1 MSACVSLLYCVTV
14 SGMHGLGGMDAE
26 VAPRLRCCALPL
38 PRTPAAVLC
47 LLHGRMKCVA
57 WQNEMCGI
65 LVAYWGGILV
75 AAQ

>member
-57 WQNEMCGI
+57 YWWHTG
-65 LVAYWGGILV
+65 VAY
-75 AAQ
+75 